1 MAEKDI
7 VECHLT
13 SYNDVFADIV
23 NGCIAILGGKHPFC
37 GVNPDDLQDTQT
49 RTLYTSGDE
58 VREQERDVAKLWK
71 TGKTVLC
78 LMGLENQTDVDPD
91 MPLRVFGYEGGDYRW
106 QLAQRD
112 KNKEMKLYPVLTFV
126 LYFGTERRWTRNRT
140 LSERLG
146 LVDPALCHF
155 LNDCRLHVLEIAWL
169 TDEEASVFASD
180 FRVVVDFLRQIRQDK
195 TFVPSDQMIVHVDA
209 VLKLLAVL
217 TGERGLEN
225 LPGIKKGGT
234 PMTVRNVFGEA
245 REEGIR
251 IGEARGIQI
260 GETRGIQIGKTQGF
274 LDALFS
280 CVGDGLLSIAAA
292 ARKANMS
299 EDEFRVLM
307 RKQERPNE
315 A

>member
-1 MAEKDI
+1 M
-7 VECHLT
+7 
-13 SYNDVFADIV
+13 
-23 NGCIAILGGKHPFC
+23 
-37 GVNPDDLQDTQT
+37 
-49 RTLYTSGDE
+49 
-58 VREQERDVAKLWK
+58 
-71 TGKTVLC
+71 
-78 LMGLENQTDVDPD
+78 
-91 MPLRVFGYEGGDYRW
+91 
-106 QLAQRD
+106 
-112 KNKEMKLYPVLTFV
+112 
-126 LYFGTERRWTRNRT
+126 
-140 LSERLG
+140 
-146 LVDPALCHF
+146 
-155 LNDCRLHVLEIAWL
+155 LEIAWL
-169 TDEEASVFASD
+169 TDEEASVFTSD

-251 IGEARGIQI
+251 IGEARGMDRGIQI
-260 GETRGIQIGKTQGF
+260 GETRGMDRGIQIGKTQGF

-307 RKQERPNE
+307 RKRERPNE